1 MHHAARN
8 TEHGTLP
15 VSRSTETSACQTS
28 RMRPFVV
35 FQPFVLE
42 FDSASGS
49 NCRPVRNSVIVI
61 LLAALLF
68 GTANLSQAA
77 ARHIARPRYS
87 AGRDYVS
94 LREWARAN
102 NFSIRYQDRDK
113 TLQLSN
119 REAELV
125 FNLDPHSD
133 GRRAAI
139 NGVEVWLAFPILPQ
153 GGAVLI
159 SETDLAQTIGPV
171 LHPPSNPAGIKVR
184 TICIDPGHG
193 GKDPGFRVGGNEEQK
208 YTLLLA
214 QELRDQL
221 KAAGFNV
228 VLTRTSDAYIPLESR
243 TDIARQRKADLFV
256 SLHFNAVETQRTEVK
271 GAQTYCCTPAGAT
284 SSNAGGEGDT
294 RWVEGNRTDEKNM
307 LLAYQV
313 QRSLAR
319 NLGVEDRGVKRARF
333 QVLRESTMPAILIEG
348 GFMSNPA
355 EGRRIYDPAYR
366 KQMARAI
373 VQGILGYQ
381 RNVRG

>member
-1 MHHAARN
+1 MAFLLNSIPR
-8 TEHGTLP
+8 
-15 VSRSTETSACQTS
+15 
-28 RMRPFVV
+28 VV
-35 FQPFVLE
+35 HI
-42 FDSASGS
+42 S
-49 NCRPVRNSVIVI
+49 PVRKPVVII
-61 LLAALLF
+61 LAALLF

-77 ARHIARPRYS
+77 ARHPVRPHFP

-113 TLQLSN
+113 TLALSN
-119 REAELV
+119 RESQLV

-133 GRRAAI
+133 ARRAEI
-139 NGVEVWLAFPILPQ
+139 NGVEVWLAFPVLPQ
-153 GGAVLI
+153 GGSVLI
-159 SETDLAQTIGPV
+159 SQTDLAETIGPV
-171 LHPPSNPAGIKVR
+171 LHPPSNPTGIKVK
-184 TICIDPGHG
+184 TICLDPGHG
-193 GKDPGFRVGGNEEQK
+193 GKDPGFRVGGNEEQR

-228 VLTRTSDAYIPLESR
+228 VLTRTSDTYVPLESR
-243 TDIARQRKADLFV
+243 TEIARQRRADLFV
-256 SLHFNAVETQRTEVK
+256 SLHFNAVETSKNEVK
-271 GAQTYCCTPAGAT
+271 GAQTFCCTPAGAT

-294 RWVEGNRTDEKNM
+294 RWVDGNRTDEKNM
-307 LLAYQV
+307 VLAYQV
-313 QRSLAR
+313 HKSLVR

-333 QVLRESTMPAILIEG
+333 QVLREATMPGILIEG

-355 EGRRIYDPAYR
+355 EGRKIFDPIYR

-373 VQGILGYQ
+373 VQGILAYQ